1 MRLKRKVQKYTQAR
15 DSDDCGP
22 TCIRMAL
29 NSYLP
34 QGGKLSKNNLPG
46 GRKTN
51 AKMKQIVRE
60 KGFYFEE
67 ISWKSKEESLQFMR
81 KSVRE
86 NKPIILSCNADF
98 KHYNRDKHFIIL
110 IGIDENDDGYIY
122 VKDPYPEKPEKI
134 EIKSFL
140 RNNQPISWGNSRW
153 GIAVFRTGLTYRQ
166 ARGGKRERSGL
177 HT

>member
-1 MRLKRKVQKYTQAR
+1 MRLRRKVRKYTQVR

-34 QGGKLSKNNLPG
+34 QGEKLSKNDLPG

-51 AKMKQIVRE
+51 AEMKQIVRE

-140 RNNQPISWGNSRW
+140 RNNQPVSWGNSKW
-153 GIAVFRTGLTYRQ
+153 GIAVFRTGHPLTRI
-166 ARGGKRERSGL
+166 RKK
-177 HT
+177 